1 MEVVRTD
8 LEFNG
13 CLIVLKKIEAGRVG
27 GVEEERKRGVKG
39 LRPLGG
45 IKLCE

>member
-13 CLIVLKKIEAGRVG
+13 CLIVLKKIDAGRVG
-27 GVEEERKRGVKG
+27 GVEEER
-39 LRPLGG
+39 G
-45 IKLCE
+45 IGI